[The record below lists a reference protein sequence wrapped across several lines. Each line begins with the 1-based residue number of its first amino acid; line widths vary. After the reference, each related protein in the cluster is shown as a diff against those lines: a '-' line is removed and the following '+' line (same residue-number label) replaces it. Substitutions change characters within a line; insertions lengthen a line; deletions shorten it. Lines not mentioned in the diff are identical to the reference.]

1 MFSLCGISFLANR
14 AQIQVKYPTKNK
26 IVVERV
32 IFSSLNF
39 GKWVNV
45 TQGKRTSKNAVFLK
59 VSSTFRAQSHI
70 LDKKR
75 KKIFQNFTQYMHFK
89 FIRTRWISDD
99 CQGKNLWI
107 RCKRRLQW
115 HQVFK
120 SFCIDETILWNK
132 MQRLQSCC
140 LGIEINRIHEVE
152 GQKDPN
158 IFAPLRWS
166 EVKFLYYNQD
176 ASN

>member
-1 MFSLCGISFLANR
+1 MLHSASCGR
-14 AQIQVKYPTKNK
+14 IQSSCTQPNVKFTSKTMSNYGYSQS
-26 IVVERV
+26 RQH
-32 IFSSLNF
+32 S
-39 GKWVNV
+39 
-45 TQGKRTSKNAVFLK
+45 QGKKNWK
-59 VSSTFRAQSHI
+59 HTFYP
-70 LDKKR
+70 LDKKG

-107 RCKRRLQW
+107 RCKRGLQW

-140 LGIEINRIHEVE
+140 LGIEINRVHEVE

-158 IFAPLRWS
+158 MFAPLRWS